1 MDNSDI
7 VRLVMA
13 SEVLL
18 KFVKIISKEQRE
30 IKILDKVK
38 SISFKI

>member
-18 KFVKIISKEQRE
+18 KFVKMISKEQRE
-30 IKILDKVK
+30 IKILDKVR
-38 SISFKI
+38 SISFQI

>member
-18 KFVKIISKEQRE
+18 KFVKMISKEQRE

-38 SISFKI
+38 SISFQI